1 MPAKLLI
8 LASGSGSNAENLFH
22 FFKKGTPVEVT
33 AFATNNP
40 TAGVIE
46 RAKRLGLPCPVFN
59 RDAFRSAV
67 EFAAFIAPFQPDY
80 IILAGFLWKIP
91 EHLIRRFPDRIINIH
106 PSLLP
111 AFGGKGMYGAHVHEA
126 VLAAGETQSGITIHL
141 VNEQYDEGRILF
153 QASCEVLPTDTPET
167 LAGRIHELEYRYFP
181 QVIADFVT
189 G

>member
-1 MPAKLLI
+1 MTAKLLI

-22 FFKKGTPVEVT
+22 FFKESPQVEVT

-46 RAKRLGLPCPVFN
+46 RAQRLGIPCPVFT
-59 RDAFRSAV
+59 RDTFWSG
-67 EFAAFIAPFQPDY
+67 EDFAAFIAPFHPDY
-80 IILAGFLWKIP
+80 IVLAGFLWKIP
-91 EHLIRRFPDRIINIH
+91 DHLIHRFPERIINIH

-111 AFGGKGMYGAHVHEA
+111 AFGGKGMYGAHVHTA

-141 VNEQYDEGRILF
+141 VNEHYDEGRILF

-167 LAGRIHELEYRYFP
+167 LASRIHELEYRYFP
-181 QVIADFVT
+181 QVIADFVIR
-189 G
+189 